1 MSNYL
6 KSLTFK
12 QKVNDVERRD
22 VVVYNQDAIVQGN
35 IVMPKVSAR
44 DRKLAGRLNLET
56 LFDAIYLKTNGS

>member
-1 MSNYL
+1 ME
-6 KSLTFK
+6 KRFGQGK

-22 VVVYNQDAIVQGN
+22 VVVYNQDAIVHGN